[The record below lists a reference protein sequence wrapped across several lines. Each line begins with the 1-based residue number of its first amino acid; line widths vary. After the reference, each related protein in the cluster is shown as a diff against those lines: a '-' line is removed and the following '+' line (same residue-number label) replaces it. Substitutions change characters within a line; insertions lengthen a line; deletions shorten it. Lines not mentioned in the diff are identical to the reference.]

1 MKLRQKFSLAVIAS
15 VLLVLILTALTLYG
29 SRRMLNYKNYQHM
42 QLETKSNLSDLI
54 DYLEQLDNWGFKT
67 STAYREW
74 EEIVKSL
81 DGNFDYL
88 KNAPVTKDFSD
99 DFKELLLQTGNLW
112 ELLKNRF
119 NPVENDLKEIQ
130 EKKLPIGVK
139 THVETNGVRYAV
151 ERLPDDETLL
161 EILELV
167 EKIHDQ
173 INGIRRCYKS
183 LNQVAIKTSYLM
195 EDVIAVQQKIVTITS
210 ISLALLVCILLA
222 CLITLMTSK
231 VTKRIIKVRNLS
243 EVLSEK
249 NFTESLKPEG
259 SDEMRSLMTNMNNMV
274 LQVNEFFQMVKNSAN
289 KAIASGTLIGESA
302 ETIANATNEINSNIE
317 NIDAKFSEISNAI
330 ERSVNYIAEMDVQ
343 VDVLVENNQKQT
355 AAISDSNNSVNEVVT
370 ALEKINKMAVERT
383 GNAQEMHNLIEDG
396 DKKISAVCD
405 ELRSVTAKLDE
416 VKGVIEIINN
426 VAKKTNLLSMNAAI
440 ESAHAGEAG
449 KGFAV
454 VAGEIRGLSDTTAA
468 NAEKIENVIKSI
480 VDSVSEANRSSLDA
494 SSAYEKVSVHADNV
508 VNSLTEIT
516 KGVGLIDEQ
525 MHQIKSNT
533 EETAEVAG
541 QITVYC
547 SDIAKKQANISDE
560 VETVNLQF
568 RETMEAI
575 SHIKNETGSIV
586 QKMVEVTEISET
598 NNENMADLKNVL
610 AEFKTSSAET
620 KPAVT
625 PKTTSAVHEPPVTPK
640 TTSADTKPPVTPKTT
655 SADTK
660 PPVTPKTTGAVHEPP
675 VTPKTTGVAHDLAVA
690 PKISGVDIK
699 PAVAPKTASADV
711 KPAVTPKT
719 TGADVKP
726 AVTPKTTGAD
736 VKPPVTPK
744 ITSAV
749 HEPPVAP
756 KTTVADTKPAVKPKT
771 LPKNDVMVEISLDE
785 FL

>member
-1 MKLRQKFSLAVIAS
+1 MKLRQKFSFAVIAS

-29 SRRMLNYKNYQHM
+29 SRRILNYKNYQHM
-42 QLETKSNLSDLI
+42 QLETKANLSDLI

-74 EEIVKSL
+74 EEIVKAL

-88 KNAPVTKDFSD
+88 KDAPVTREVSD
-99 DFKELLLQTGNLW
+99 DFRELLLQTGNLW

-119 NPVENDLKEIQ
+119 SPVENDLKLIQ

-139 THVETNGVRYAV
+139 THVETSGVRYAV
-151 ERLPDDETLL
+151 RRLPDDETLQ

-183 LNQVAIKTSYLM
+183 LNQVVIKTSYLM
-195 EDVIAVQQKIVTITS
+195 ENIITVQQKIVTITS
-210 ISLALLVCILLA
+210 ISLALIVCILLA

-302 ETIANATNEINSNIE
+302 KTIANATNEINSNIE

-343 VDVLVENNQKQT
+343 IDVLVESNQKQT
-355 AAISDSNNSVNEVVT
+355 VSISDSNNSVNEIVS
-370 ALEKINKMAVERT
+370 ALEKINMMAVERT
-383 GNAQEMHNLIEDG
+383 GNAQEIHNLIEDG
-396 DKKISAVCD
+396 DRKVSAVC
-405 ELRSVTAKLDE
+405 EVLRNVTAKLDE
-416 VKGVIEIINN
+416 VKGVIGIINN

-454 VAGEIRGLSDTTAA
+454 VAGEIRSLSDMTAT

-480 VDSVSEANRSSLDA
+480 VDSVSEANRSSLAA

-508 VNSLTEIT
+508 VNSLIEIT
-516 KGVGLIDEQ
+516 KGVGVIDEQ

-533 EETAEVAG
+533 EETAEVAS
-541 QITVYC
+541 QINAYC

-560 VETVNLQF
+560 VETVNLQC
-568 RETMEAI
+568 RETMDAI
-575 SHIKNETGSIV
+575 SHIKNETGAIV
-586 QKMVEVTEISET
+586 QKMSEVTEISET
-598 NNENMADLKNVL
+598 NNKNMADLKNVL
-610 AEFKTSSAET
+610 AEFKTSGADTNLAVTPKTSSADA
-620 KPAVT
+620 KLAIT
-625 PKTTSAVHEPPVTPK
+625 PKTTSADAKLAITPK
-640 TTSADTKPPVTPKTT
+640 TSSADTKPPVTQKPAVVLKTSGADEKLTVTPKTSSADANLAVT
-655 SADTK
+655 PKTSSADAKLAVTPKTSSADTK
-660 PPVTPKTTGAVHEPP
+660 PAVVLKTSGADEKL
-675 VTPKTTGVAHDLAVA
+675 T
-690 PKISGVDIK
+690 
-699 PAVAPKTASADV
+699 
-711 KPAVTPKT
+711 VTPKT
-719 TGADVKP
+719 TGAD
-726 AVTPKTTGAD
+726 T
-736 VKPPVTPK
+736 KPPVTQ
-744 ITSAV
+744 
-749 HEPPVAP
+749 
-756 KTTVADTKPAVKPKT
+756 KPAVKPKT
-771 LPKNDVMVEISLDE
+771 LPKNDAMVEISLDE